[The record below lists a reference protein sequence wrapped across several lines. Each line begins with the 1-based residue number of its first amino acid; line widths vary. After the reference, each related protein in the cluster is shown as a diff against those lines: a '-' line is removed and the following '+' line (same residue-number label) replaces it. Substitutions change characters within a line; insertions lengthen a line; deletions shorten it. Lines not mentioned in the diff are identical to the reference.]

1 MHSAISARTAIWSCS
16 RATFDLYTDDAPRH
30 ETQEAR
36 LSLFDKGSY
45 TTIKNTIVRA
55 LLNADITEDEVELLT
70 TPFDLAGYKAA
81 ITEALYK
88 GTKRNIESEDDPK
101 NAEVG

>member
-1 MHSAISARTAIWSCS
+1 MIVVDAGPLKAAVDR
-16 RATFDLYTDDAPRH
+16 DDEFH
-30 ETQEAR
+30 EWA
-36 LSLFDKGSY
+36 
-45 TTIKNTIVRA
+45 VRA
-55 LLNADITEDEVELLT
+55 FTGPRARFVTCE
-70 TPFDLAGYKAA
+70 AA